1 MKLPGLN
8 LDPAELNPVRCA
20 VCVHLDDDDK
30 APPRLVVVRG
40 YAVCPDHSLLIDE
53 TGSIAGALARL
64 NRAS

>member
-20 VCVHLDDDDK
+20 VCVHLDAGDE
-30 APPRLVVVRG
+30 PPHRLVVVRG

>member
-1 MKLPGLN
+1 MKVPGLN

-20 VCVHLDDDDK
+20 VCVHLDADDEP
-30 APPRLVVVRG
+30 PPRLVVVRG

-53 TGSIAGALARL
+53 VGSVAQALDRL